1 MAHGEA
7 LPGSGFWT
15 PVESTGL
22 LTPELKPPICWAP
35 LSEMKLWPPKEDARN
50 FAYEKADH
58 RD

>member
-22 LTPELKPPICWAP
+22 LTGAKAANMLGAIVGDEAL
-35 LSEMKLWPPKEDARN
+35 AR
-50 FAYEKADH
+50 
-58 RD
+58 